1 MLNSALESTIQANF
15 LLMLLIEQRTVFI
28 RDKSWYNQYSY
39 VESLWWINSEALRTN
54 IQIMHQEW
62 KISHQMEKIKCS
74 LGLLKNGKQLKENY
88 HLISLLPICGRILE
102 RLIKTRRFTEKKLF
116 LPINDTSDHGTP
128 ASINCYVV
136 LPIFINIFMTVWRIE
151 LSFWTISK
159 ANF

>member
-1 MLNSALESTIQANF
+1 M
-15 LLMLLIEQRTVFI
+15 
-28 RDKSWYNQYSY
+28 
-39 VESLWWINSEALRTN
+39 
-54 IQIMHQEW
+54 
-62 KISHQMEKIKCS
+62 
-74 LGLLKNGKQLKENY
+74 
-88 HLISLLPICGRILE
+88 ISLLQICDRILE

-116 LPINDTSDHGTP
+116 LPINDTSDHETP